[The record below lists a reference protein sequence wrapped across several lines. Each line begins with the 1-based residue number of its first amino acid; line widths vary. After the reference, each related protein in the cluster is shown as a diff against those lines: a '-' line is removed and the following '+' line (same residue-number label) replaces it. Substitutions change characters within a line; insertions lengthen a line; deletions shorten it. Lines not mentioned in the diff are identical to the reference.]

1 METVEKLKL
10 HSIVVDNEAVGKRI
24 KQIRERLPGKPI
36 QAKFY
41 EILYDIPDP
50 DKDKLVSKWET
61 GNQEPSLQDIARIAA
76 VGHVSI
82 EWLLTGKGKGI
93 SPTVGDST
101 PTLRDYCEL
110 LFVDMPRRLGLKW
123 ETPSHLFTSD
133 GSPVFNLENG
143 APCIS
148 FSLPLPCTLKTGT
161 FETGRDWGIYRIN
174 KFPVD
179 GCALL
184 ECAEHMQAVQSLPA
198 DTRRM
203 VEKDLISKVPDDPMG
218 PLGDD
223 YRPVR

>member
-10 HSIVVDNEAVGKRI
+10 HSIVVDNKAVGERI
-24 KQIRERLPGKPI
+24 RQVRKSLPGKPI

-41 EILYDIPDP
+41 EILYDVP
-50 DKDKLVSKWET
+50 DKDKVSEWEN
-61 GNQEPSLQDIARIAA
+61 GNTELKLQDIARIAA
-76 VGHVSI
+76 VGDVSI

-123 ETPSHLFTSD
+123 EIPSHFFASD
-133 GSPVFNLENG
+133 GVPNFYLKNG

-148 FSLPLPCTLKTGT
+148 FSLPLPCTL
-161 FETGRDWGIYRIN
+161 DWERGIYRIN

-203 VEKDLISKVPDDPMG
+203 VEKDLLSKVPAVSLG
-218 PLGDD
+218 PLDDD

>member
-10 HSIVVDNEAVGKRI
+10 HSIVVDKKAVGERI
-24 KQIRERLPGKPI
+24 RQVRESLPGKPI

-41 EILYDIPDP
+41 EILYDIS
-50 DKDKLVSKWET
+50 DKDTVSEWER
-61 GNQEPSLQDIARIAA
+61 GIKDPKLQDIARIAA
-76 VGHVSI
+76 VGDVSI

-93 SPTVGDST
+93 SPTVGDSA

-123 ETPSHLFTSD
+123 EIPPHGVASD
-133 GSPVFNLENG
+133 GAPTFSLEDG
-143 APCIS
+143 TCIS
-148 FSLPLPCTLKTGT
+148 FSLPLPYTL
-161 FETGRDWGIYRIN
+161 ETGRGWGRFRIN
-174 KFPVD
+174 RFPVD

-203 VEKDLISKVPDDPMG
+203 VEKDLLSKVPDDPIA
-218 PLGDD
+218 PLDD
-223 YRPVR
+223 DSKPL

>member
-10 HSIVVDNEAVGKRI
+10 HSIVVDNKAVGERI
-24 KQIRERLPGKPI
+24 RQIRKSLPEKPI
-36 QAKFY
+36 QAKFH
-41 EILYDIPDP
+41 EIICGVP
-50 DKDKLVSKWET
+50 DKDKVSEWEN
-61 GNQEPSLQDIARIAA
+61 GNQAPDLQDIARIAA

-93 SPTVGDST
+93 SPTVSDSS

-110 LFVDMPRRLGLKW
+110 LFVDMPRRFGVKW
-123 ETPSHLFTSD
+123 EIPAHGVDDYGT
-133 GSPVFNLENG
+133 PVFFLKDG

-148 FSLPLPCTLKTGT
+148 FSLPLPCTDVY
-161 FETGRDWGIYRIN
+161 ENYDGIGCRVWRIDL
-174 KFPVD
+174 FPVD

-203 VEKDLISKVPDDPMG
+203 VEKDLLSKVPADPVPPLDDDSK
-218 PLGDD
+218 PL
-223 YRPVR
+223 

>member
-10 HSIVVDNEAVGKRI
+10 HSIVVDNKAVGERI
-24 KQIRERLPGKPI
+24 RQVRKSLPGKPI

-41 EILYDIPDP
+41 EILYDVP
-50 DKDKLVSKWET
+50 DKDKVSEWENGYT
-61 GNQEPSLQDIARIAA
+61 ELKLQDIARIAA

-93 SPTVGDST
+93 SPTVGDSA

-123 ETPSHLFTSD
+123 EIPPHGVASD
-133 GSPVFNLENG
+133 GAPTFSLEDG
-143 APCIS
+143 TCIS
-148 FSLPLPCTLKTGT
+148 FSLPLPYTL
-161 FETGRDWGIYRIN
+161 ETGRGWGRFRIN
-174 KFPVD
+174 RFPVD

-203 VEKDLISKVPDDPMG
+203 VEKDLLSKVPDDPIA
-218 PLGDD
+218 PLDD
-223 YRPVR
+223 DSKPL

>member
-10 HSIVVDNEAVGKRI
+10 HSIVVDKKAVGERI
-24 KQIRERLPGKPI
+24 RQVRESLPGKPI

-41 EILYDIPDP
+41 EILYDIPD
-50 DKDKLVSKWET
+50 KDKVNRWEN
-61 GNQEPSLQDIARIAA
+61 GNRDPKLQDIARIAA
-76 VGHVSI
+76 VGDVSI

-93 SPTVGDST
+93 SPTVGDSA

-123 ETPSHLFTSD
+123 EIPPHGVASD
-133 GSPVFNLENG
+133 GAPTFSLEDG
-143 APCIS
+143 TCIS
-148 FSLPLPCTLKTGT
+148 FSLPLPYTL
-161 FETGRDWGIYRIN
+161 ETGRGWGRFRIN
-174 KFPVD
+174 RFPVD

-203 VEKDLISKVPDDPMG
+203 VEKDLLSKVPDDPIA
-218 PLGDD
+218 PLDD
-223 YRPVR
+223 DSKPL

>member
-10 HSIVVDNEAVGKRI
+10 HSIVVDKKAVGERI
-24 KQIRERLPGKPI
+24 RQVRKSLPGKPI

-41 EILYDIPDP
+41 EILYDIPN
-50 DKDKLVSKWET
+50 KDKVSEWENGDT
-61 GNQEPSLQDIARIAA
+61 DPKLQDIARIAA
-76 VGHVSI
+76 VGDVSI

-93 SPTVGDST
+93 SPTVGDSA

-123 ETPSHLFTSD
+123 EIPPHGVASD
-133 GSPVFNLENG
+133 GAPTFSLEDG
-143 APCIS
+143 TCIS
-148 FSLPLPCTLKTGT
+148 FSLPLPYTL
-161 FETGRDWGIYRIN
+161 ETGRGWGRFRIN
-174 KFPVD
+174 RFPVD

-203 VEKDLISKVPDDPMG
+203 VEKDLLSKVPDDPVG
-218 PLGDD
+218 PLDD
-223 YRPVR
+223 DSKPL

>member
-10 HSIVVDNEAVGKRI
+10 HSIVVDSKAVGKRI
-24 KQIRERLPGKPI
+24 LQIRKSLPGKTN
-36 QAKFY
+36 QGKFY
-41 EILYDIPDP
+41 EILCDVPG
-50 DKDKLVSKWET
+50 KDDLVSKWEN
-61 GNQEPSLQDIARIAA
+61 GYQDPSLQDIARIAA

-93 SPTVGDST
+93 SPTVGDSA

-123 ETPSHLFTSD
+123 EIPPHGVASD
-133 GSPVFNLENG
+133 GAPTFSLEDG
-143 APCIS
+143 TCIS
-148 FSLPLPCTLKTGT
+148 FSLPLPYTL
-161 FETGRDWGIYRIN
+161 ETGRGWGRFRIN
-174 KFPVD
+174 RFPVD

-203 VEKDLISKVPDDPMG
+203 VEKDLLSKVPDDPIA
-218 PLGDD
+218 PLDD
-223 YRPVR
+223 DSKPL

>member
-10 HSIVVDNEAVGKRI
+10 HSIVVDKKAVGERI
-24 KQIRERLPGKPI
+24 RQVRKSLPGKPI

-41 EILYDIPDP
+41 EILYDIPN
-50 DKDKLVSKWET
+50 KDKVSEWENGDT
-61 GNQEPSLQDIARIAA
+61 DPKLQDIARIAA
-76 VGHVSI
+76 VGDVSI

-93 SPTVGDST
+93 SPTVGDSA

-123 ETPSHLFTSD
+123 EIPPHGVASD
-133 GSPVFNLENG
+133 GAPTFSLEDG
-143 APCIS
+143 TCIS
-148 FSLPLPCTLKTGT
+148 FSLPLPYTL
-161 FETGRDWGIYRIN
+161 ETGRGWGRFRIN
-174 KFPVD
+174 RFPVD

-203 VEKDLISKVPDDPMG
+203 VEKDLLSKVPDDPIA
-218 PLGDD
+218 PLDD
-223 YRPVR
+223 DSKPL

>member
-10 HSIVVDNEAVGKRI
+10 HSIVVDKKAVGERI
-24 KQIRERLPGKPI
+24 RQVRESLPGKPI

-41 EILYDIPDP
+41 EILYDIPD
-50 DKDKLVSKWET
+50 KDKVSNWEN
-61 GNQEPSLQDIARIAA
+61 GNRDPKLQDIARIAA
-76 VGHVSI
+76 VGDVSI

-93 SPTVGDST
+93 SPTVGDSA

-123 ETPSHLFTSD
+123 EIPPHGVASD
-133 GSPVFNLENG
+133 GAPTFSLEDG
-143 APCIS
+143 TCIS
-148 FSLPLPCTLKTGT
+148 FSLPLPYTL
-161 FETGRDWGIYRIN
+161 ETGRGWGRFRIN
-174 KFPVD
+174 RFPVD

-203 VEKDLISKVPDDPMG
+203 VEKDLLSKVPDDPIA
-218 PLGDD
+218 PLDD
-223 YRPVR
+223 DSKPL